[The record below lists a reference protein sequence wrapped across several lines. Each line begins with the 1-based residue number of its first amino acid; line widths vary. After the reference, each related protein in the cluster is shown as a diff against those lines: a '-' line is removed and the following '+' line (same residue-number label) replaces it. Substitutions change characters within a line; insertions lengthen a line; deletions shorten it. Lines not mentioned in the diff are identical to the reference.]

1 MHIIICAVQVPGI
14 YGHRYVLRT
23 NCKSIK

>member
-23 NCKSIK
+23 NCNSIN